1 MVDTDEL
8 ESILAKCCIIKKFA
22 PLPEAVLGYYSYDGD
37 YYIILINER
46 IKNNMRHYRA
56 VLAEEIGHYMTTIGD
71 ITPRRYMCDSERIIL
86 DKKEL
91 HALKWA
97 TDFLVPTKRLIK
109 IIRDKRV
116 SSCQELADLFLV
128 PEDFLVQK
136 FKFMAKERPAWV
148 LDNRRSLVLSSLPS
162 IFIYEHLA

>member
-1 MVDTDEL
+1 MVETDEL
-8 ESILAKCCIIKKFA
+8 ESILAKCCIIKKYA
-22 PLPEAVLGYYSYDGD
+22 PLPEPVLGYYSYDGN

-46 IKNNMRHYRA
+46 IKNDVRLYRA

-97 TDFLVPTKRLIK
+97 TEFLVPTKNLIK
-109 IIRDKRV
+109 IIRDRSI
-116 SSCQELADLFLV
+116 SSYQELADFFLV
-128 PEDFLVQK
+128 PEDFLMQK
-136 FKFMAKERPAWV
+136 FKFMVKERPAWK
-148 LDNRRSLVLSSLPS
+148 LDDKRSLILSSLPS
-162 IFIYEHLA
+162 IFIYEPIE